1 MQLQSDWSRP
11 LPQKII
17 IPTVATLTTLA
28 DARVLIEQLPK
39 DHRANPIWHHITTQ
53 LEQSAAGI
61 EVVDLGIALRL
72 ALLLEGLEYQ
82 AQ

>member
-1 MQLQSDWSRP
+1 M
-11 LPQKII
+11 
-17 IPTVATLTTLA
+17 
-28 DARVLIEQLPK
+28 
-39 DHRANPIWHHITTQ
+39 TQ

-61 EVVDLGIALRL
+61 EVVDLSIALRL

>member
-1 MQLQSDWSRP
+1 MQLQPDWSHP
-11 LPQKII
+11 LPQRIV

-28 DARVLIEQLPK
+28 DARVLIEQLPE
-39 DHRANPIWHHITTQ
+39 DRRASSIWQHVTMQ
-53 LEQSAAGI
+53 LEQSAAGV